1 MNPTDPTAAIEAA
14 KRAKKFGPMSQ
25 LLGDSEGYNEIP
37 LYSSD
42 VMADFILANKDA
54 ILALPTPVTTAKTA
68 AEAAGIVLPIALPV
82 ECGRP
87 YTDQRAGR
95 VRMIIDKAGRFVCL
109 ANEGRA
115 EAIADALNAPAP
127 APVAPVNKTRVIT
140 PEESAT
146 METVYVPPAPAAP
159 VAREGGLFEGGDWVS
174 TDVHSRA
181 LKPHAQ
187 HWFRCVKEGW
197 KFDPKVG
204 TFWGLHHYEG
214 KPVNYT
220 EIWCDRHGNPLA
232 VPTPGAGDAG
242 GEAPEGLAFNAEYG
256 VWE

>member
-14 KRAKKFGPMSQ
+14 NFFYWRAEHVNDGLVDVSDKR
-25 LLGDSEGYNEIP
+25 
-37 LYSSD
+37 
-42 VMADFILANKDA
+42 MADFILTNKDA
-54 ILALPTPVTTAKTA
+54 LLSLPTPFPTAKTA
-68 AEAAGIVLPIALPV
+68 AEVAGIPHAPLPRSGLGEIRAPVRVVQLVKGGWSIVDACGDALAFFTWKPTLDLV
-82 ECGRP
+82 
-87 YTDQRAGR
+87 A
-95 VRMIIDKAGRFVCL
+95 A
-109 ANEGRA
+109 
-115 EAIADALNAPAP
+115 ALNAPAP
-127 APVAPVNKTRVIT
+127 APVAGD
-140 PEESAT
+140 
-146 METVYVPPAPAAP
+146 
-159 VAREGGLFEGGDWVS
+159 GGLFEGGDWVS

-242 GEAPEGLAFNAEYG
+242 GEVGK
-256 VWE
+256 